1 MPKKIIDAWRDVFK
15 FYFNYFSIPLLVKTF
30 FSPWR
35 NYLWSYGKGFD
46 LGRYIEVLFSNLTS
60 RIIGAILRSGLIIL
74 GLAVEFFVV
83 LVGIIILLAW
93 LFFPW
98 FLISLLIFGISILF

>member
-46 LGRYIEVLFSNLTS
+46 LSRYIEVLFSNLTS